1 MKLILPLV
9 LIAAIIVPLLLLKG
23 EELDETP
30 ADDLFRLQEAVDEAY
45 DALNWEGDKPTLRIT
60 GRRTNNLASNEVAR
74 AVLAESGEYIYMR
87 RSLVMSDRDLTPILI
102 HELAHIQ
109 AWREYGPTIQP
120 HGWEYLAVCTRAGRS
135 AACDPTD

>member
-109 AWREYGPTIQP
+109 AWREYGPT
-120 HGWEYLAVCTRAGRS
+120 GS
-135 AACDPTD
+135 